1 MPNLSPLLYSTNEH
15 PTFLKELD
23 LSNSEKQSINS
34 ARADVRDA
42 LRSKLPGALR
52 DRGYQ
57 GKDCNPK
64 FFIQGSWAY
73 KTLNRPCQTPPQQSD
88 VDDGVRFEDIT
99 PLLLPEP
106 LSERAMLMRL
116 DGAVLFFENA
126 TFSAGGRQ
134 CVTFGMMKL
143 KRLPG
148 PCSVPPPSPVTGL
161 CT

>member
-88 VDDGVRFEDIT
+88 VDDGVYLPMSIVTEENRPTMAIKDFRAAVCDVLQ
-99 PLLLPEP
+99 PLCDEEGWD
-106 LSERAMLMRL
+106 LSSRATCLR
-116 DGAVLFFENA
+116 V
-126 TFSAGGRQ
+126 
-134 CVTFGMMKL
+134 
-143 KRLPG
+143 
-148 PCSVPPPSPVTGL
+148 
-161 CT
+161 